1 MMELSTYYLQP
12 IGMKRTYD
20 FTMNKYLEDDTVLD
34 IDTTLGIERDEPV
47 LSKIPQRTVS
57 TEIREG
63 PEKRTTTAA
72 RRMSEANKAKHREEV
87 RNWSQ
92 RMTST

>member
-47 LSKIPQRTVS
+47 LSKIL
-57 TEIREG
+57 
-63 PEKRTTTAA
+63 
-72 RRMSEANKAKHREEV
+72 
-87 RNWSQ
+87 
-92 RMTST
+92 